1 MLLNRGLNAWV
12 GARRLSRWGGVL
24 IGLGLAMGWGGASRL
39 MAQGAPKVSTVT
51 PATGATGV
59 ELTSSLVFVFD
70 QIMGDLPVVPTIP
83 GLFVGNLQVT
93 PASVP
98 TFECEWSEDSRT
110 LTCTPGGDLPASTT
124 VNWTLNPAG
133 AVLKIASGGGIALAT
148 TSGSFTTAADGGGGG
163 GGGGGGN
170 EEDPKLLSSAPAGG
184 ATAVP
189 VTAMVQFVFDQAM
202 QKNPGVGGVPPFAPG
217 AVAWAGTGLDPAKFT
232 YAWSTDGK
240 TLTAE
245 YSGDL
250 PGTSEISWVLNPA
263 TAIVKLE
270 SEAGFEL
277 PAGLYSGAFTTA
289 AGSGG
294 GGDPCDEDG
303 VPDSWG
309 FYTVSKVL
317 NYVQESASDPTRV
330 MEDAFQF
337 GSVVRSP
344 DAGPAVTAAQVIVPP
359 NVTKTLEAFG
369 GIFLFNEV
377 FDTPAALNAA
387 YPGGNYTLKLTQTG
401 PSERSITM
409 SMPGTTPPTPKIS
422 NFAEAQAI
430 NATQA
435 FTLRW
440 NAFTGASGNDAI
452 VLSIMDEATEVFS
465 APDPCVPRE
474 LAVTATSIEIPA
486 NTLAAGKSYR
496 ATLSFGDVFYFSTN
510 TLANMSGFGSVSV
523 TTELEIKTAG
533 GGGPGPAAPA
543 RFTSYRMLENG
554 RPQMSLTGTAGIT
567 YTLQRATRISPG
579 DWQTAGTVVMD
590 AGGNATF
597 EDAQPGAFRPLY
609 YRAVAP

>member
-1 MLLNRGLNAWV
+1 MLA
-12 GARRLSRWGGVL
+12 RWGGVL
-24 IGLGLAMGWGGASRL
+24 LGLGLVMGWGGASRL
-39 MAQGAPKVSTVT
+39 LAQGAPKVSTVT

-70 QIMGDLPVVPTIP
+70 QIMGDIPVVPTIP

-98 TFECEWSEDSRT
+98 MFDCEWSEDSRT

-133 AVLKIASGGGIALAT
+133 AVLKISSGGGVALAT
-148 TSGSFTTAADGGGGG
+148 TTGSFTTAADDGG

-170 EEDPKLLSSAPAGG
+170 EEDPILVSSSPADG

-189 VTAMVQFVFDQAM
+189 VTATVRFVFDQAM

-217 AVAWAGTGLDPAKFT
+217 AVAWAGNGLDPAKFT
-232 YAWSTDGK
+232 YAWSEDGK

-250 PGTSEISWVLNPA
+250 PGTSEISWVLNSA
-263 TAIVKLE
+263 TALVKLE

-277 PAGLYSGAFTTA
+277 PEGLYSGSFTTG

-294 GGDPCDEDG
+294 SGDPCDDDD
-303 VPDSWG
+303 VPSGWG
-309 FYTVSKVL
+309 FYTVTKAL
-317 NYVQESASDPTRV
+317 NYVQESASDPTSV
-330 MEDAFQF
+330 LEDAFQF
-337 GSVVRSP
+337 GAVLTSP
-344 DAGPAVTAAQVIVPP
+344 EAGPAVTAAQVVVPP
-359 NVTKTLEAFG
+359 NVTKTLEGVPFG
-369 GIFLFNEV
+369 GFFVFNEV
-377 FDTPAALNAA
+377 FDTPAALNTA
-387 YPGGNYTLKLTQTG
+387 YPSGNYTLKFTQTG
-401 PSERSITM
+401 QSERSITM
-409 SMPGTTPPTPKIS
+409 SMPSSTPPTPKIS

-430 NATQA
+430 NPAQA

-440 NAFTGASGNDAI
+440 NAFTGANADDGI
-452 VLSIMDEATEVFS
+452 VLSIMDQSTEVFS

-486 NTLAAGKSYR
+486 NTLTAGKSYR
-496 ATLSFGDVFYFSTN
+496 ATLSFGDTYYFSTN
-510 TLANMSGFGSVSV
+510 TVANMAGFGSVSV
-523 TTELEIKTAG
+523 TTEFEIRTAG

-554 RPQMSLTGTAGIT
+554 RPQMSLTGTAGRT
-567 YTLQRATRISPG
+567 YTLERATRISPG
-579 DWQTAGTVVMD
+579 DWQSAGTVVMD

>member
-1 MLLNRGLNAWV
+1 MLLNRVSNAW
-12 GARRLSRWGGVL
+12 GGSRWLARYGAAMV
-24 IGLGLAMGWGGASRL
+24 GLGLMMGWGGVSRL

-59 ELTSSLVFVFD
+59 ALTSSLVFVFD
-70 QIMGDLPVVPTIP
+70 QVMGDTLVVPSIP

-98 TFECEWSEDSRT
+98 VFECEWSEDRRT
-110 LTCTPGGDLPASTT
+110 LTCMPDGDLPVSTT
-124 VNWTLNPAG
+124 VNWTLNPVG
-133 AVLKIASGGGIALAT
+133 ALLEISSGSGVALAT
-148 TSGSFTTAADGGGGG
+148 TSGSFTTGAGGG

-170 EEDPKLLSSAPAGG
+170 EGEPKLLTTTPADG
-184 ATAVP
+184 ASAVP
-189 VTAMVQFVFDQAM
+189 VTAAVRFVFDQAM
-202 QKNPGVGGVPPFAPG
+202 QKTPGIGGFPPFAPG
-217 AVAWAGTGLDPAKFT
+217 AVVWSGNGLDPGKFT
-232 YAWSTDGK
+232 YAWSGDGT
-240 TLTAE
+240 TLLAE
-245 YSGDL
+245 YAGDL
-250 PGTSEISWVLNPA
+250 PGTTKISWALNPA
-263 TAIVKLE
+263 TAVVKLA
-270 SEAGFEL
+270 SEGGVEL
-277 PAGLYSGAFTTA
+277 PEGLYSGSFTTA

-294 GGDPCDEDG
+294 GGNPCDDDG
-303 VPDSWG
+303 VPDGWG
-309 FYTVSKVL
+309 FYTVTKLLS
-317 NYVQESASDPTRV
+317 YVQESASDPTRA

-337 GSVVRSP
+337 GALLQAP
-344 DAGPAVTAAQVIVPP
+344 EAGPAVTAAQVVVPP
-359 NVTKTLEAFG
+359 NITKTLEGVPFG
-369 GIFLFNEV
+369 GFFVFNET

-401 PSERSITM
+401 AAERSIAM
-409 SMPGTTPPTPKIS
+409 SMPGSTPPTPKIS

-430 NATQA
+430 NATRA

-440 NAFTGASGNDAI
+440 NAFTGASADDSL
-452 VLSIMDEATEVFS
+452 VLSIMDQSDVVFQ

-486 NTLAAGKSYR
+486 NTLTAGKSYR

-510 TLANMSGFGSVSV
+510 TVANMSGFGSIAA
-523 TTELEIKTAG
+523 TTEFEIKTTG
-533 GGGPGPAAPA
+533 GAGPGPAAPA

-554 RPQMSLTGTAGIT
+554 RPQMSLTGTAGMT

>member
-1 MLLNRGLNAWV
+1 MLLNRGSNAW
-12 GARRLSRWGGVL
+12 GGSRWLARCGAAL
-24 IGLGLAMGWGGASRL
+24 LGLGLMMGWGGASRL

-70 QIMGDLPVVPTIP
+70 QIMGDTPVVPSIP

-98 TFECEWSEDSRT
+98 MFECEWSEDSRT
-110 LTCTPGGDLPASTT
+110 LTCTPGGDLPPSTT

-133 AVLKIASGGGIALAT
+133 AVLKISSGGGVALAT
-148 TSGSFTTAADGGGGG
+148 TTGSFTTAAGGG

-170 EEDPKLLSSAPAGG
+170 EGDPKLLATTPANG

-189 VTAMVQFVFDQAM
+189 VTAAVRFVFDQAM
-202 QKNPGVGGVPPFAPG
+202 QKNPGVGGAPPFAPG

-232 YAWSTDGK
+232 YAWSQDGK
-240 TLTAE
+240 TLLAE

-250 PGTSEISWVLNPA
+250 PGSSEISWALNPA
-263 TAIVKLE
+263 TALVKLAN
-270 SEAGFEL
+270 EAGNEL
-277 PAGLYSGAFTTA
+277 PEGLYSGSFTTA

-294 GGDPCDEDG
+294 GEPCDSNGIPDEWG
-303 VPDSWG
+303 V
-309 FYTVSKVL
+309 YTVSKVF
-317 NYVQESASDPTRV
+317 NYVQESAADPTGV
-330 MEDAFQF
+330 LEDALNF
-337 GSVVRSP
+337 GAVVQSP
-344 DAGPAVTAAQVIVPP
+344 ELGPAVTAAQVTVPS
-359 NVTKTLEAFG
+359 NAAKTLEGVPFG
-369 GIFLFNEV
+369 GFFVFSEV
-377 FDTPAALNAA
+377 FDTPAALNTA
-387 YPGGNYTLKLTQTG
+387 YPGGNYTLKFTQIG
-401 PSERSITM
+401 QSERSIAMT
-409 SMPGTTPPTPKIS
+409 MPGSTPPTPKIS

-435 FTLRW
+435 FTVRW
-440 NAFTGASGNDAI
+440 NAFTGASADDSI
-452 VLSIMDEATEVFS
+452 LFSIMDQATEVFS

-496 ATLSFGDVFYFSTN
+496 ATLSFGDVFYFSSN
-510 TLANMSGFGSVSV
+510 AVPNMVGFASVSV
-523 TTELEIKTAG
+523 TTELEIRTTG

-554 RPQMSLTGTAGIT
+554 RPQMSLTGTAGRT
-567 YTLQRATRISPG
+567 YTLERATRISPG
-579 DWQTAGTVVMD
+579 DWQAAGTVVMD